1 MTTYKVTCGSCGT
14 INRIPA
20 DKQGRVG
27 RCGTCRNALLPMYH
41 EPQQLNERTFDN
53 FIKGYDGP
61 ILAEFWSPT

>member
-1 MTTYKVTCGSCGT
+1 MTAYNVTCGSCGT

-27 RCGTCRNALLPMYH
+27 RCGTCHASLLPMYYQ
-41 EPQQLNERTFDN
+41 PQALGERTFDDFLN
-53 FIKGYDGP
+53 SYRGP